1 MMTFFCLMGTSAVS
15 LFQNERLTQFLR
27 HRASGYHGTL
37 SYMITKTV
45 FDDVMYRLIPCI
57 LFSYVSYT
65 LIDYGR
71 VWTEADFYNVTTQ
84 TVLAGN
90 DCSTSTLPFERL
102 GACAADQEAALKKSN
117 FQSMKDLEDEMI
129 FFRSLPIYTFSLYLS
144 GTVSSTLCT
153 IIGAM
158 TKDSRTGNFVSVLVL
173 LFFLMFSGALINN
186 QTVKDGLA
194 LFSWIRYVS
203 PYGFALE
210 SLLIGQMN
218 GQCFYFNPKVAL
230 TDTAALV
237 CAEVSGETW
246 LLQLGCT
253 PAGEISSSTNDAVC
267 NYTGQTILYDFYAL
281 LIFRYIFLASILYFV
296 LRWKRQ

>member
-1 MMTFFCLMGTSAVS
+1 MQNVS
-15 LFQNERLTQFLR
+15 IIFLLTTAIIL
-27 HRASGYHGTL
+27 
-37 SYMITKTV
+37 TKH
-45 FDDVMYRLIPCI
+45 
-57 LFSYVSYT
+57 
-65 LIDYGR
+65 
-71 VWTEADFYNVTTQ
+71 
-84 TVLAGN
+84 
-90 DCSTSTLPFERL
+90 
-102 GACAADQEAALKKSN
+102 
-117 FQSMKDLEDEMI
+117 
-129 FFRSLPIYTFSLYLS
+129 
-144 GTVSSTLCT
+144 T
-153 IIGAM
+153 I
-158 TKDSRTGNFVSVLVL
+158 N
-173 LFFLMFSGALINN
+173 
-186 QTVKDGLA
+186 GLA